1 MSPNFSTPY
10 LSTAASAQLDLLPRP
25 EEIVEGA
32 LEEAELNQ
40 LLKQLLK
47 QIILKFGP
55 HFLKVSS

>member
-10 LSTAASAQLDLLPRP
+10 LSAAALAQLDLFPRP

-32 LEEAELNQ
+32 LVEAELN
-40 LLKQLLK
+40 QLLK

-55 HFLKVSS
+55 HFLKVSN